1 MHSFLG
7 TKSVG
12 KAKVQELVAGSVS
25 LVFSKNPRGTAE
37 TSGPS
42 LSEGRSH
49 VSGCLL
55 PIPTIWVLAVL
66 ASHPSLL
73 PPQQLLLGQN
83 SSHNTRN
90 SVCPFSLPAVP
101 VRASGQNPFCSLEPY
116 TGSAR
121 QRRNSV
127 IAYEHIHGWIDGW
140 MEEWMDGWMNGWMDG

>member
-12 KAKVQELVAGSVS
+12 KAKVQEPVAGSVS

-37 TSGPS
+37 KSGPS
-42 LSEGRSH
+42 VSEGQSR

-55 PIPTIWVLAVL
+55 PNPTIWVLAVL

-83 SSHNTRN
+83 SSHNPHN
-90 SVCPFSLPAVP
+90 SVCPFYSACCPCEGWWRQSFLQPRALYRICPAEKE
-101 VRASGQNPFCSLEPY
+101 FCVCLMN
-116 TGSAR
+116 TCM
-121 QRRNSV
+121 
-127 IAYEHIHGWIDGW
+127 DGW
-140 MEEWMDGWMNGWMDG
+140 MDEWMDG